1 MSPRMT
7 TTILLRCE
15 YMQNPTVYFKVL
27 VERPIIVKCLNP
39 PGVSIIQPN
48 LPAPNIADMLEING
62 LTQAVIRFLNDE
74 SLHSAIF
81 PKGHGC
87 FINLYLV
94 KNGKAAEGN
103 TDPEFNSVEE
113 ESDADS
119 SSDLNTETIP
129 MSESD

>member
-1 MSPRMT
+1 MWPGMT

-15 YMQNPTVYFKVL
+15 YTQNLTVYFKVL

-74 SLHSAIF
+74 FRSWQ
-81 PKGHGC
+81 
-87 FINLYLV
+87 V
-94 KNGKAAEGN
+94 NGKAAEGN

-129 MSESD
+129 MSESN